1 MVFAVVTGGGTSGHV
16 IPAQAILEALTEAGI
31 APSELKYV
39 GSRRG
44 IETSLM
50 QGSAYES
57 VFLPIS
63 GLQRSMTLRS
73 LGRNI
78 ALVWRLAH
86 SRFLARRVMSAW
98 QPRVVV
104 SVGGYASQPMATA
117 ARSKNVPLVCVSYD
131 RIAGLAT
138 RRQARYAHTCA
149 VAFSDTN
156 LPRAVHT
163 GAPVRTELRHLD
175 VAASRDQAR
184 QHLGIAPDS
193 LCLVVIG
200 GSLGSAVLNNAV
212 THIARHGAHLHNLVI
227 YHVCGVRNE
236 EDPLPRIPSSIHY
249 IRRGYESRM
258 DLLYAASDLLVAR
271 AGASTVAEIATV
283 GVASVLVPW
292 SGATENHQHLNASW
306 LGDRGAAVV
315 LSEDVLGTDDGAQ
328 MVVRLLEDEDCRRQ
342 MAMIAYEM
350 GEIHRGK
357 SLVETIQNAAG

>member
-39 GSRRG
+39 GARRG

-50 QGSAYES
+50 QDSVYES

-63 GLQRSMTLRS
+63 GLQRSITLRS
-73 LGRNI
+73 IGRNI

-86 SRFLARRVMSAW
+86 SRFLARRLIARW
-98 QPRVVV
+98 QPRVIV
-104 SVGGYASQPMATA
+104 SVGGYASQPMASV
-117 ARSKNVPLVCVSYD
+117 ARSMNVPLVCVSYD

-138 RRQARYAHTCA
+138 RRQARFAHTCA
-149 VAFSDTN
+149 VAFSDTD
-156 LPRAVHT
+156 LPNAVHT
-163 GAPVRTELRHLD
+163 GAPVRAELRHLD
-175 VAASRDQAR
+175 IAASRDHAR
-184 QHLGIAPDS
+184 QELGIDSDS
-193 LCLVVIG
+193 LCLVVVG

-212 THIARHGAHLHNLVI
+212 THIARHAEHLNNLVI
-227 YHVCGVRNE
+227 YHLCGVRNVDE
-236 EDPLPRIPSSIHY
+236 PLPSLPSSIHY
-249 IRRGYESRM
+249 IRQGYESRM
-258 DLLYAASDLLVAR
+258 ALLYAASDLLVAR

-328 MVVRLLEDEDCRRQ
+328 TIVGLLENADRRRQ
-342 MAMIAYEM
+342 IATTAYEM

-357 SLVETIQNAAG
+357 SLIETIQNAAR